1 MEAAR
6 RAAEAAA
13 RLSYGRLIALLAS
26 RGGDIAAAEDALA
39 EAFAAALRTWPGRGV
54 PGNADA
60 WLLTAARRNLGH
72 ARARRA
78 TADAGVSTMI
88 LLDDERAARTP
99 VPFGDERL
107 KLMFVCTHPA
117 IARDVQAPLML
128 QTVLGLDA
136 AAIARCFL
144 VKPAAMAQQLVR
156 AKTKIRDAG
165 IAFVIPE
172 GPVLAVRTAAVLD
185 AVYAAFGTGWDDLG
199 RGARAGLAEEAIW
212 LGRLVAELLPAEPEA
227 MGLLALMLHCEARRS
242 ARRDA
247 DGAFVPL
254 DRQDPGRWNRA
265 MIAEA
270 EALLRAAARHQT
282 PGRFQIEAAIQSLHF
297 QAGVTGEDL
306 SPACIVLYD
315 RLIEVAPS
323 TGAKVARAAAYGE
336 AGRAS
341 DGLAQ
346 LYAIASDI
354 EGYQPGWA
362 ARARLLWLD
371 GQPAAATDAAERA
384 AALADDPAVRAFL
397 RSGGLFS
404 PARAPSA

>member
-1 MEAAR
+1 MDAAR

-13 RLSYGRLIALLAS
+13 RLSYGRLVALLAS

-39 EAFAAALRTWPGRGV
+39 DAFAAALRTWPERGT
-54 PGNADA
+54 PDSPEA

-88 LLDDERAARTP
+88 LIDDERAAATP

-117 IARDVQAPLML
+117 ITRDVQAPLML
-128 QTVLGLDA
+128 QAVLGLDA
-136 AAIARCFL
+136 GSIARCFL
-144 VKPAAMAQQLVR
+144 VKPATMAQQLVR

-165 IAFVIPE
+165 IAFAVPD
-172 GPVLAVRTAAVLD
+172 GAMLAARTAAVLD
-185 AVYAAFGTGWDDLG
+185 AVYAAFGTGWEALDG
-199 RGARAGLAEEAIW
+199 GARAGLAEEAIW
-212 LGRLVAELLPAEPEA
+212 LGRLVAELMPAEPEA
-227 MGLLALMLHCEARRS
+227 MGLLALMLHCEARRP

-254 DRQDPGRWNRA
+254 DQQNAGHWNRSLA
-265 MIAEA
+265 TEA
-270 EALLRAAARHQT
+270 EALLRTAARHRT

-297 QAGVTGEDL
+297 QAGITDDCLGE
-306 SPACIVLYD
+306 ACIRLYD
-315 RLIEVAPS
+315 RLVEIAPT

-336 AGRAS
+336 AGHAG

-346 LYAIASDI
+346 LDSLGRAIDN
-354 EGYQPGWA
+354 YQSGWA

-371 GQPAAATDAAERA
+371 GQSAAAADAAERA
-384 AALADDPAVRAFL
+384 AALTDDQAVRAFL

-404 PARAPSA
+404 GARAPSA